1 MRASFGGG
9 WPSTGLM
16 GSPPPLTCRQG
27 PLQAEQKA
35 EEGQHPGPGQHGQ
48 ILGRSAC

>member
-27 PLQAEQKA
+27 PPQAKQKA
-35 EEGQHPGPGQHGQ
+35 EEGQHPGPG
-48 ILGRSAC
+48 